1 MLREQNAELAKM
13 QKEVHEKI
21 EQINATFLIQHDE
34 LQINILGL
42 EECQSRDCP
51 AKPNQEKQQKHTEA
65 IQKKQGK
72 QTNQSDTKKEK
83 KKGKTKKGD
92 NSQYAANASLTG
104 DEGPPFKKSKF

>member
-51 AKPNQEKQQKHTEA
+51 AKPNQEKQQHPA
-65 IQKKQGK
+65 IQKKQEN
-72 QTNQSDTKKEK
+72 QTNQSKHKKESK
-83 KKGKTKKGD
+83 KKGKYKKGD
-92 NSQYAANASLTG
+92 NSQDAANMSITG